1 MKIHVREGDYSGE
14 SLVFDTTE
22 TSIPEEA
29 SVNST
34 VTVTYYLKENTYYA
48 LSFILMICRKIYN
61 LERLLH

>member
-48 LSFILMICRKIYN
+48 LSFIFDDL
-61 LERLLH
+61 